1 MESFQNKHINI
12 HTHHPKGKGV
22 EIVNL
27 FPDGLVSGQLPELC
41 SVGIHP
47 WHIRDNWEQQ
57 FQKVEAAARDHRV
70 YAIGETGLDKLTDSS
85 MDLQIEVFKKHIEL
99 SERYQKPLIIHCV
112 KAFNELIELKKNIH
126 PTASWIVHGF
136 DKNLQVADMLIRHEI
151 YMSFGKAL
159 LKPDSNARKVLPE
172 IPDEVYL
179 LETDDMEISIEEVYR
194 EAAGLVDLD
203 EQKMKDLMFLNFI
216 NCFRI

>member
-1 MESFQNKHINI
+1 M
-12 HTHHPKGKGV
+12 
-22 EIVNL
+22 
-27 FPDGLVSGQLPELC
+27 
-41 SVGIHP
+41 
-47 WHIRDNWEQQ
+47 
-57 FQKVEAAARDHRV
+57 
-70 YAIGETGLDKLTDSS
+70 
-85 MDLQIEVFKKHIEL
+85 
-99 SERYQKPLIIHCV
+99 
-112 KAFNELIELKKNIH
+112 
-126 PTASWIVHGF
+126 HGF